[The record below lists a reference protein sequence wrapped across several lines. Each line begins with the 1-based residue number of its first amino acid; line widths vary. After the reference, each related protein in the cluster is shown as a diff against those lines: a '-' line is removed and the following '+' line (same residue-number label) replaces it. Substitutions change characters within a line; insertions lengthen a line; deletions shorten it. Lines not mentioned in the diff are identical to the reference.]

1 MTDRQWDYVIV
12 GGGSA
17 GSALANR
24 LSADPGTRV
33 LVLEAGRPDYR
44 VDAFIHMPAALT
56 FPIGSPFYDWM
67 YESEPESFMNGRR
80 VYHARGK
87 VLGGSSSING
97 MIFQRGNP
105 LDYERWA
112 ADPGMATWDYA
123 HCLPYFKR
131 MEDCTA
137 AAADDPWR
145 GHGGPLGLERG
156 PATSPLF
163 RAWFAAAQEAGYEL
177 TEDVNGYRQE
187 GFAPFDRNI
196 RRGRRISAARAY
208 LHPVMGR
215 RNLKVRT
222 RTLVTA
228 IDFEGRRA
236 VGVEIERQGGGTET
250 IRAGEVILAGGAFNT
265 PQLLQLSGVGNAAEL
280 GSLGIPVIADVPGVG
295 EHLQDHLEV
304 YIQYGSKQPVSM
316 QPYALEKWRR
326 PWIGFQWL
334 FFRTGPGATNHFE
347 GGGFVRSNDDVVYP
361 NLMFHFLPLAI
372 RYDGSAGAEGHG
384 YQVHVGPMYSDARGS
399 VKIISTDPRVHPALR
414 FNYLST
420 DQDRREW
427 VEAVRV
433 ARRILTQAAFEP
445 YSTGELSPGSGVE
458 TDEEILAWVARDAET
473 ALHPSCTAR
482 MGTDGASAVDPL
494 TMRVH
499 GVEGL
504 RAVDASV
511 MPYVT
516 NGNIYA
522 PVMML
527 AEKAADLIA
536 GNTPLPPE
544 PLEFFRRDRPAERAV
559 PAARH
564 RKRQPAA

>member
-1 MTDRQWDYVIV
+1 MAERPWDYVIV

-17 GSALANR
+17 GSVLANR

-44 VDAFIHMPAALT
+44 LDAFIHMPAALT
-56 FPIGSPFYDWM
+56 FPIGSRYYDWQ
-67 YESEPESFMNGRR
+67 YESEPEPFMGGRR
-80 VYHARGK
+80 IYHARGK

-112 ADPGMATWDYA
+112 ADKGMETWSYA

-137 AAADDPWR
+137 AAPDDPWR
-145 GHGGPLGLERG
+145 GHGGPLPLERG
-156 PATSPLF
+156 PAASPLF
-163 RAWFAAAQEAGYEL
+163 AAWFEAAEQAGYHL
-177 TEDVNGYRQE
+177 TSDVNGYRQE
-187 GFAPFDRNI
+187 GFAAFDRNI
-196 RRGRRISAARAY
+196 HRGRRISAARAY
-208 LHPVMGR
+208 LHPIR
-215 RNLKVRT
+215 SRPNLSIRT
-222 RTLVTA
+222 RTLVTR
-228 IDFEGRRA
+228 IRFEGSRA
-236 VGVEIERQGGGTET
+236 TGVEIERQGGGTET
-250 IRAGEVILAGGAFNT
+250 IVAGEVILSGGAFNT
-265 PQLLQLSGVGNAAEL
+265 PQLLQLSGVGPAEL
-280 GSLGIPVIADVPGVG
+280 LGGLGIDVVADLPGVG
-295 EHLQDHLEV
+295 ANLQDHLEV
-304 YIQYGSKQPVSM
+304 YVQHGSRQPVSM
-316 QPYALEKWRR
+316 QPYAVERWRR
-326 PWIGFQWL
+326 PFIGAEWL
-334 FFRTGPGATNHFE
+334 FLRTGPGATNHFE
-347 GGGFVRSNDDVVYP
+347 GGGFVRSNDDVAYP

-399 VKIISTDPRVHPALR
+399 VAITSTDPRVHPAIR

-427 VEAVRV
+427 VEAIQV
-433 ARRILTQAAFEP
+433 ARRILGQPAFAP
-445 YSTGELSPGSGVE
+445 YSTGELSPGSSVA
-458 TDEEILAWVARDAET
+458 TDDEVLAWVARDAET

-482 MGTDGASAVDPL
+482 MGVKKKSVVDPL
-494 TMRVH
+494 TMRVR

-536 GNTPLPPE
+536 GNTPLAPE
-544 PLEFFRRDRPAERAV
+544 PVPFYRHGTGMPMNDPSRGLV
-559 PAARH
+559 PA
-564 RKRQPAA
+564 